1 MAGPRL
7 KRFLLVVLIVSL
19 VAAALVSV
27 GIFVLGRSGDL
38 EARALLT
45 VLLLGFFSLTG
56 LCAAVRF
63 ERGLAWLGW
72 LGVLVSLAGLA
83 YSELL
88 VWQVIPVE
96 GFSAIKPALSLA
108 VGAVALAYGSLL
120 LLAGGPYA
128 SVKVVTWLTLML
140 VVILAGG
147 VIAFIVTEIEPAPEL
162 TRGMAAVA
170 ILAVLGTMVV
180 PLLRKFLA
188 LGGGDPPPPRG
199 PTKRNRRGRHRAR
212 RAERPEAKGV

>member
-1 MAGPRL
+1 VAGARL

-27 GIFVLGRSGDL
+27 GVFVLGGTGDL

-63 ERGLAWLGW
+63 ERGLAGLGW
-72 LGVLVSLAGLA
+72 LGVLVSLAGLT

-88 VWQVIPVE
+88 VWRVIPVE

-108 VGAVALAYGSLL
+108 VGALALGYGSLL
-120 LLAGGPYA
+120 LLARGPYR
-128 SVKVVTWLTLML
+128 SVNAVTWLTLLL
-140 VVILAGG
+140 VAVLAGG
-147 VIAFIVTEIEPAPEL
+147 LIGFIVTEIEPPPEL
-162 TRGMAAVA
+162 SRGTAAVA
-170 ILAVLGTMVV
+170 ILAVLGTMLA
-180 PLLRKFLA
+180 PILLKFLS
-188 LGGGDPPPPRG
+188 LGGAPPPPGRESD
-199 PTKRNRRGRHRAR
+199 RRGRHRAR
-212 RAERPEAKGV
+212 KGERRQEAKGV